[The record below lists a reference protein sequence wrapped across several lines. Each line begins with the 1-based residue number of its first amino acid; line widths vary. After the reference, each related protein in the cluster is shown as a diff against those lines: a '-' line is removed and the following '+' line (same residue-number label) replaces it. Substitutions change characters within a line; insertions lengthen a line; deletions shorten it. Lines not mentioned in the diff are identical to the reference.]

1 LLVQSTV
8 LVPHK
13 NVLVFSISS
22 SSDI

>member
-8 LVPHK
+8 FVPHK